1 MLRRGRRRKQLR
13 KDLKSDR
20 IWKLKDEALEKTK
33 GRTRFGIDYGPAVK
47 QTTN

>member
-1 MLRRGRRRKQLR
+1 MLRRGRRRKQLL

-20 IWKLKDEALEKTK
+20 IWKLEEEALEKTPW
-33 GRTRFGIDYGPAVK
+33 RTRFGIDYGPRVK